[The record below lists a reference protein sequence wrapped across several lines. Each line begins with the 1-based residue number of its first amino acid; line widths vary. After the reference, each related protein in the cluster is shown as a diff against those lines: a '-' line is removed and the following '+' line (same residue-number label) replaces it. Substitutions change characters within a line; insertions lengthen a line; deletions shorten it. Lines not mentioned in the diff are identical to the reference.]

1 MAPAQ
6 MLVRNLEGR
15 TRCLQFASQT
25 ISGADV
31 KVYLEELEGIPRA
44 AQRLAGG
51 KVDIEDSTVLYAS
64 EDGTFPGCSLLLRL
78 VGGKGGF
85 GSLLRGAAT
94 KAGQKKTSNYDACRD
109 MSGRR
114 LRHVNAEKQLKEWQE
129 EAAERE
135 LEKAG
140 QNFIKQVAKEQK
152 EKERDALELAR
163 VREASMAVAENVT
176 SSVEVGMLEAKR
188 RVALG
193 KRKMEEDAGTQKKSK
208 MW

>member
-15 TRCLQFASQT
+15 TVCLQFASQT
-25 ISGADV
+25 ITGADV
-31 KVYLEELEGIPRA
+31 KVLLEDLEGIPRS

-51 KVDIEDSTVLYAS
+51 KVDIEDSMVLSATEEGS
-64 EDGTFPGCSLLLRL
+64 FPGCSLLLRL

-114 LRHVNAEKQLKEWQE
+114 LRHVNAEKQLMEWQE

-135 LEKAG
+135 LEKEG
-140 QNFIKQVAKEQK
+140 QKFIKQLAKEQR
-152 EKERDALELAR
+152 ENERDVLEIAR
-163 VREASMAVAENVT
+163 IREASMVVAENVT
-176 SSVEVGMLEAKR
+176 SSVEVGMMEAKR
-188 RVALG
+188 QVALG
-193 KRKMEEDAGTQKKSK
+193 KRKVEVDVVTQKKSK

>member
-1 MAPAQ
+1 M
-6 MLVRNLEGR
+6 
-15 TRCLQFASQT
+15 CLQFASQT
-25 ISGADV
+25 ITGADV
-31 KVYLEELEGIPRA
+31 KLLLEDLEGIPHS

-51 KVDIEDSTVLYAS
+51 KVDIEDSTVLTAT
-64 EDGTFPGCSLLLRL
+64 EEGGFPSCSLLLRL

-114 LRHVNAEKQLKEWQE
+114 LRHVNAEKQLMEWRD

-135 LEKAG
+135 LEKEG
-140 QNFIKQVAKEQK
+140 QKFIKQLAKEQR
-152 EKERDALELAR
+152 ENERDVLEMAR
-163 VREASMAVAENVT
+163 VREASMVVAENVT

-188 RVALG
+188 QDALG
-193 KRKMEEDAGTQKKSK
+193 KRKVEVDVVTQKKPK